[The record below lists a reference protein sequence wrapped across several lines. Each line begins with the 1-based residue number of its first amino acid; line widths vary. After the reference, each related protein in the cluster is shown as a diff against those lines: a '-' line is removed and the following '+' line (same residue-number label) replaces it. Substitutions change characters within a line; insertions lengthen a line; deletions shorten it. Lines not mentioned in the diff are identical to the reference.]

1 MVFALLR
8 AMRPRQ
14 WVKNLFVLAPLVFS
28 KSLLDREATTRT
40 LVAFAL
46 YCAAASAIYLV
57 NDVADAEADRA
68 HPHKRKRP
76 VASGALSPTV
86 ALFASGALGLSALT
100 GAAVVS
106 LALAGTLAGYYA
118 LNFAYSAGLKRIPYV
133 DVLCIAAGFELRVA
147 AGAIAAEVPASVYL
161 VLATLFLATFLGLG
175 KRMHELGQVDAE
187 TQRAVLARYDV
198 RILSRLLA
206 IFGAAPIAVYVAY
219 VLDPDTREVF
229 SSPLLPATTLFAVV
243 GVARFLRL
251 VKSQKDAEGPTE
263 AMLRDPLFIAN
274 FVAWA
279 GAMLFMLYAA

>member
-28 KSLLDREATTRT
+28 KSLLDREATLRT
-40 LVAFAL
+40 FVAFAL
-46 YCAAASAIYLV
+46 YCAAASAIYLL

-68 HPHKRKRP
+68 HPKKRMRP
-76 VASGALSPTV
+76 IASGALSPTV
-86 ALFASGALGLSALT
+86 ALVASGVLGLSALAG
-100 GAAVVS
+100 GALVS
-106 LALAGTLAGYYA
+106 LPLAATLAGYYA

-147 AGAIAAEVPASVYL
+147 AGAIAAAVPASIYL
-161 VLATLFLATFLGLG
+161 LFATLFLATFLGLG
-175 KRMHELGQVDAE
+175 KRMHELGQVSAE
-187 TQRAVLARYDV
+187 TQREVLARYDERV
-198 RILSRLLA
+198 LSRLLVA
-206 IFGAAPIAVYVAY
+206 FGAAPIAVYLAY
-219 VLDPDTREVF
+219 VLDPDTRAAF
-229 SSPLLPATTLFAVV
+229 GSPLLPATTLFAVV

-251 VKSQKDAEGPTE
+251 VKSQRDAEGPTE

-279 GAMLFMLYAA
+279 GAILFMLYVA